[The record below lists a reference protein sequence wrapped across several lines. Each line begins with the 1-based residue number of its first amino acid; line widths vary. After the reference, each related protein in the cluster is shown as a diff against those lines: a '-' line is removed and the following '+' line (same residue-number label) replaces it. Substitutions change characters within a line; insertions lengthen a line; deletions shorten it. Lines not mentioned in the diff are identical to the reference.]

1 MSPTQRWGSDERLHA
16 ILDRVVAYPAGD
28 HWSGDTEDRKALLL
42 AETAA
47 RETLSPVERLE
58 IMLHPWV
65 GFAIMPLFAFA
76 NAGMP
81 MAFSNLRNPVTEAAF
96 VGPVLGEP
104 TGILLFTWL
113 AVRIGI
119 AIRSPNLSW
128 GLLAAGGLL
137 AASASLWHYSLP
149 TWLSTQA

>member
-1 MSPTQRWGSDERLHA
+1 M
-16 ILDRVVAYPAGD
+16 AYPAGN

-76 NAGMP
+76 NG
-81 MAFSNLRNPVTEAAF
+81 LQ
-96 VGPVLGEP
+96 EP
-104 TGILLFTWL
+104 EESRYGSCICRIRTWQ
-113 AVRIGI
+113 AHGY
-119 AIRSPNLSW
+119 LSW